1 LNIDHDELLFQEEDD
16 LETVQ
21 LRENNTWKILIVDDE
36 EEVHQV
42 TKFVLSDVEFEG
54 KALSFLQAYSAE
66 EAKQLIAK
74 EEDIAVVLLDVV
86 MEDEHSGLS
95 VIQFVRQEL
104 NNPLMRII
112 LRTGQPGQ
120 APEKQVI
127 MEYDINDY
135 KEKTELTSQK
145 LFSTLVVALRSYR
158 DLHIIHTNKRGLE
171 DIISSS
177 TRLNQI
183 HSKQTFALEAI
194 LQLAKILNLQNH
206 FSNGAVYKLEDS
218 KVTEMAVT
226 GECVNSFVP
235 EEVERA
241 FARQKHVFSDQSCSL
256 YLRSKDGQSY
266 VMYLSCNR
274 LFNEWDRSLMEI
286 YAANV
291 AASLENFQL
300 NEEIESTQREII
312 FTLGEIAETR
322 SKETGYHVKRV
333 AEFSSLLAIK
343 YGLSEEEAELIRLAS
358 PMHDVGK
365 IGISDDILNK
375 PGKLTEEEYGMMKSH
390 AVVGYDMLKH
400 SNRQIMK
407 TAAIIALQHHEK
419 YNGTGYPQ
427 GLKGEDIHLYGRIT
441 AIADVFDALASQRVY
456 KPAWEMDRIVKL
468 FREERGRHFDPV
480 LTDLFLEH
488 MDEFTMILDKYRD
501 DKVF

>member
-1 LNIDHDELLFQEEDD
+1 MNIDYDELLFQDEDD

-21 LRENNTWKILIVDDE
+21 LSEDNTWKILIVDDE

-54 KALSFLQAYSAE
+54 KGLFFLQAYSAE

-74 EEDIAVVLLDVV
+74 EPDIAVVLLDVV

-95 VIQFVRQEL
+95 VIQYVRQEL

-127 MEYDINDY
+127 MDYDINDY

-158 DLHIIHTNKRGLE
+158 DLHIIDANKKGLE

-177 TRLNQI
+177 AHLNQI
-183 HSKQTFALEAI
+183 HSRPTFAMEAI
-194 LQLAKILNLQNH
+194 IQLAKILNLQDLCR
-206 FSNGAVYKLEDS
+206 GAVFSLEDS
-218 KVTEMAVT
+218 EVTKMAVI
-226 GECVNSFVP
+226 GELGDFFLP
-235 EEVERA
+235 QEVEDA
-241 FARQKHVFSDQSCSL
+241 FTLKSHVFNDQSCTL
-256 YLRSKDGQSY
+256 YLKSKDGQSY
-266 VMYLSCNR
+266 VMYLSCDKV
-274 LFNEWDRSLMEI
+274 FNEWDRSLMEI

-291 AASLENFQL
+291 AASLENLQL
-300 NEEIESTQREII
+300 NDEIESTQREII

-333 AEFSSLLAIK
+333 AEFSSLLARK
-343 YGLSEEEAELIRLAS
+343 CGLSEEEAELIRLAS

-375 PGKLTEEEYGMMKSH
+375 PGKLTEEEYDMMKSH

-427 GLKGEDIHLYGRIT
+427 GLKGEEIHLYGRIT
-441 AIADVFDALASQRVY
+441 AIADVFDALSSQRVY
-456 KPAWEMDRIVKL
+456 KPAWDMDCIVKL
-468 FREERGRHFDPV
+468 FREERGQHFDPV
-480 LTDLFLEH
+480 LTDLFLKH
-488 MDEFTMILDKYRD
+488 INEFTMILDRYRD
-501 DKVF
+501 EKVF

>member
-1 LNIDHDELLFQEEDD
+1 LTLDHDELLFQEEDD
-16 LETVQ
+16 LEPVKQ
-21 LRENNTWKILIVDDE
+21 NVDNKWKILIVDDE

-54 KALSFLQAYSAE
+54 KPLSFLQAYSAE
-66 EAKQLIAK
+66 EAKHLLAK
-74 EEDIAVVLLDVV
+74 EQDIAVILLDVV
-86 MEDEHSGLS
+86 MEDDHSGLT
-95 VIQFVRQEL
+95 VIQYIRQEL
-104 NNPLMRII
+104 GNPLMRII

-145 LFSTLVVALRSYR
+145 LYSTLIVALRSYR
-158 DLHIIHTNKRGLE
+158 DLHIIDANKRGLE
-171 DIISSS
+171 DIIYSSAQ
-177 TRLNQI
+177 LNQI
-183 HSKQTFALEAI
+183 HTQPIFAREAMT
-194 LQLAKILNLQNH
+194 QLANILKLQEH
-206 FSNGAVYKLEDS
+206 TCSGAVFTYKGDKVRTIAEIGEKSIVVPLE
-218 KVTEMAVT
+218 VTE
-226 GECVNSFVP
+226 
-235 EEVERA
+235 A
-241 FARQKHVFSDQSCSL
+241 FTLQKHVFNEQSCTL
-256 YLRSKDGQSY
+256 FLKSKDTQSY
-266 VMYLSCNR
+266 CLHLSCDR
-274 LFNEWDRSLMEI
+274 VLNEWDRSLMEI
-286 YAANV
+286 YVANV
-291 AASLENFQL
+291 AASLENLQL
-300 NEEIESTQREII
+300 NDEIESTQREII

-343 YGLSEEEAELIRLAS
+343 CGLSEEEAELIRLAS

-375 PGKLTEEEYGMMKSH
+375 PGKLTEKEYEIMKSH
-390 AVVGYDMLKH
+390 AVVGYEMLKH

-427 GLKGEDIHLYGRIT
+427 GLKGEEIHLYGRIT
-441 AIADVFDALASQRVY
+441 AIADVFDALSSQRVY

-468 FREERGRHFDPV
+468 FKEERGQHFDPV

-488 MDEFTMILDKYRD
+488 MEEFTMILDKYRD
-501 DKVF
+501 EKVF